1 METIILKIKN
11 KKKLDHFL
19 AFIKDLDFVEV
30 LQDTQTSKQEVKQ
43 AKQGKSNDFFAL
55 AGIWENRDID
65 ADDLRAK
72 AWPKKN

>member
-1 METIILKIKN
+1 MGTITLKIKN
-11 KKKLDHFL
+11 KKKLNHFL

-30 LQDTQTSKQEVKQ
+30 LQDSQS
-43 AKQGKSNDFFAL
+43 AKQKTKHVEEENSDDFFAL

-72 AWPKKN
+72 AWPKRN

>member
-1 METIILKIKN
+1 MDTITLKIKN
-11 KKKLDHFL
+11 REKLDHFL

-30 LQDTQTSKQEVKQ
+30 LSDNAEKKISKEK
-43 AKQGKSNDFFAL
+43 KSKDDFFSL

-65 ADDLRAK
+65 AEQLRAK